1 MEYINKLSHILFFS
15 ICHHM
20 KYLFLIP
27 MTMFIGCSSMKI
39 PDDYAKQWCECVE
52 NAKNDHE
59 KIVKCDS
66 VLSTSFRLAM
76 IDVREGIVKNK
87 LPMETFAMHLN
98 DHTRELYRLK
108 NACKDSM
115 IKAGLVDSMHFE
127 ASGSAQEM
135 PMMEMKK
142 NK

>member
-1 MEYINKLSHILFFS
+1 
-15 ICHHM
+15 M
-20 KYLFLIP
+20 KYLFLISL
-27 MTMFIGCSSMKI
+27 IILAGCSSMKI

-59 KIVKCDS
+59 KIVQCDS
-66 VLSTSFRLAM
+66 VLNNSFRLAM
-76 IDVREGIVKNK
+76 IDVREDIVKNK
-87 LPMETFAMHLN
+87 LPMETFALHLN
-98 DHTRELYRLK
+98 DHTTELYRLK

-127 ASGSAQEM
+127 ASGAAQQV
-135 PMMEMKK
+135 PMMKMQR

>member
-1 MEYINKLSHILFFS
+1 
-15 ICHHM
+15 M
-20 KYLFLIP
+20 KYLFLFS

-59 KIVKCDS
+59 KIVMCDS
-66 VLSTSFRLAM
+66 VLSNSFRLAM
-76 IDVREGIVKNK
+76 IDVREEIVKNK
-87 LPMETFAMHLN
+87 QPMETFALHLN

-115 IKAGLVDSMHFE
+115 IKAGLVDSTHFE
-127 ASGSAQEM
+127 ASGASQQM